1 MAAIRSPVEAQSC
14 RLAGLVAAIAPRLE
28 PPAARRWVD
37 IHSLE
42 RFQEV
47 EPMKGNPPRNCPR
60 VGKRLAAVGIA
71 AVAAAGIAI
80 PAFAVAAFAVAEVAV
95 AEVAV
100 AEVAEIVARLQQQES
115 PQERSAR
122 KRLAVLA
129 VQAAQAQDSQ
139 S

>member
-47 EPMKGNPPRNCPR
+47 EPMKGNPPQNCPR

-80 PAFAVAAFAVAEVAV
+80 PAFAVAAFAV

>member
-95 AEVAV
+95 AEVA
-100 AEVAEIVARLQQQES
+100 EIVARLQQQES